1 MLREILSERKKA
13 IVAGWRDAIAATY
26 PAETAKF
33 LTNKRDQFGN
43 PVGYTISTVSQTI
56 YEGLLEDAAIETFA
70 EPMDDLIRIRA
81 VQEMTPAQ
89 AVCFVYLLKDVI
101 RKELAGVLKD
111 EESVA
116 RELLGFESKIDQL
129 ALLAFDIYMS
139 CREQLFRI
147 RTGEIKKWGVHMSGP
162 AAGDIQREGEIPE

>member
-1 MLREILSERKKA
+1 MLRDILSERKKA

-43 PVGYTISTVSQTI
+43 PIGYTISTVSEEI
-56 YEGLLEDAAIETFA
+56 YEGLLAEAALETFA
-70 EPMDDLIRIRA
+70 QPLDNIIRIRA
-81 VQEMTPAQ
+81 VQEMSPAR

-111 EESVA
+111 EENVTQ
-116 RELLGFESKIDQL
+116 ELLAFESRIDQL

-147 RTGEIKKWGVHMSGP
+147 RTGEIKKWSAHMSGP
-162 AAGDIQREGEIPE
+162 SAGDSDREGEIPE